1 MWTAEAVLV
10 CALTLLGR
18 SERSFPPIHFLNVA
32 PADVSVEA
40 EAFTRV
46 NDPHLYLVT
55 SSRLFQRLQQD
66 ANRCGNLAAVRKL
79 ASVLVHEEAHVVRGA
94 SEREAYAAQLTAL
107 AALGAGP
114 GSALY
119 AEVGRSMRYTL
130 ARGRAEPVRMV
141 VVREPSPSPAASP
154 E

>member
-18 SERSFPPIHFLNVA
+18 SESSFPPIHFLNVA
-32 PADVSVEA
+32 PADVSADA

-46 NDPHLYLVT
+46 NGRHLYLVT
-55 SSRLFQRLQQD
+55 SSRLFQRLQRD
-66 ANRCGNLAAVRKL
+66 ANRCGDLAAVRKL

-94 SEREAYAAQLTAL
+94 NEREAYAAQLTTL
-107 AALGAGP
+107 ASLGAGP

-119 AEVGRSMRYTL
+119 TEVSRSMRYTS
-130 ARGRAEPVRMV
+130 ARGRAEPVRIMV
-141 VVREPSPSPAASP
+141 VR
-154 E
+154 